1 MTLGPAGGKTGSKI
15 RRGRGFRSAGETAR
29 KRLGEAAAGH
39 GFAEPEVLMRWPEV
53 VGERLSGLCVPV
65 KVSYPRAGRLGATL
79 VVRVEGA
86 RATEVEHLGPRII
99 ERVNQFYGYR
109 AIDRLKVTQITA
121 SGGFAEGQ
129 ASFAGRPRA
138 AVSEPSPPEPSPAAQ
153 ARAAEMT
160 RGIENETLRAALTQ
174 MGAHVLARGE
184 SPRARTWAPIRV
196 SAARS
201 ASFSM
206 PRVISAARARAA
218 GPGSAGPSPAKRPGS
233 SAKPVGPVV
242 WVTFSRSIAR

>member
-1 MTLGPAGGKTGSKI
+1 MTLGPTGGKTGYKVRSTT

-29 KRLGEAAAGH
+29 RRLGEAAAGH

-53 VGERLSGLCVPV
+53 VGERLSGLCTPV
-65 KVSYPRAGRLGATL
+65 KVSYSRAHRLGATL

-109 AIDRLKVTQITA
+109 AIDRLKVTQTTGGA
-121 SGGFAEGQ
+121 SGGFAEEPAGYRGRSQ
-129 ASFAGRPRA
+129 AAPA
-138 AVSEPSPPEPSPAAQ
+138 EPSPPEPSPAAE

-160 RGIENETLRAALTQ
+160 RGIRSEALRAALTR

-184 SPRARTWAPIRV
+184 APEK
-196 SAARS
+196 S
-201 ASFSM
+201 
-206 PRVISAARARAA
+206 
-218 GPGSAGPSPAKRPGS
+218 
-233 SAKPVGPVV
+233 
-242 WVTFSRSIAR
+242 

>member
-1 MTLGPAGGKTGSKI
+1 MLAAQATGRMTLGPTGGKAGSKTRPTT

-53 VGERLSGLCVPV
+53 VGERLAALCVPV
-65 KVSYPRAGRLGATL
+65 KVGYPRAGRLGATL

-109 AIDRLKVTQITA
+109 AIDELKVTQKTGSGGA
-121 SGGFAEGQ
+121 SGGFADEP
-129 ASFAGRPRA
+129 ARFAGRPQA
-138 AVSEPSPPEPSPAAQ
+138 AASEPSPEAK

-160 RGIENETLRAALTQ
+160 RGIQSEALRAALTR

-184 SPRARTWAPIRV
+184 TPEKS
-196 SAARS
+196 
-201 ASFSM
+201 
-206 PRVISAARARAA
+206 
-218 GPGSAGPSPAKRPGS
+218 
-233 SAKPVGPVV
+233 
-242 WVTFSRSIAR
+242 